1 MAETDELTKLL
12 DEFKATCDAAPP
24 GPWENDV
31 NEITCPKEPGGY
43 PCVTVIGQEDP
54 SAYQAYGSFTAL
66 PGALEFVEA
75 ARTMAPR
82 LVDVVSYLLNETD
95 LKEFS
100 HDDSGNV
107 VGQEVIRRLKGETD
121 GT

>member
-82 LVDVVSYLLNETD
+82 LVEVVRYLLSGVAPDEYDKVAKDVTD
-95 LKEFS
+95 T
-100 HDDSGNV
+100 
-107 VGQEVIRRLKGETD
+107 LKGEAD